1 MKELIVMA
9 TTVNIKREIHELV
22 NELPENKLLVIYDF
36 LNYLVEKRL
45 TDEDFFTK
53 REKQRILNNLRE
65 ACQDVKEQE
74 AGLQSEDTL
83 EEFISEFS
91 NYSN

>member
-1 MKELIVMA
+1 MP
-9 TTVNIKREIHELV
+9 TTVNIKKEIHELV
-22 NELPENKLLVIYDF
+22 NELPENKLIVIYDF
-36 LNYLVEKRL
+36 LNYLIERRL

-53 REKQRILNNLRE
+53 REKQRILNNLRK
-65 ACQDVKEQE
+65 ACYDVKKQE

-91 NYSN
+91 NHSN